1 MAPLLNIEH
10 LSYAYSDARQPVFQD
25 LSLTVEPG
33 EFIALVGESGVGKS
47 TLLRC
52 VAGLVPAT
60 SGKIRVNIDHSAHE
74 RRTAFVFQDARLLPW
89 RRLCHNVAY
98 GLKGLQLSPSEREA
112 RIQEVL
118 SLTLI
123 SDLAQRWPYQ
133 LSGGQTQRAGIARA
147 LAVHP
152 KLLLM
157 DEPFSAVDAMTR
169 RKLQDELLAIWQRT
183 HKAVLFVTHDIEE
196 AIYLADRVIVLADR
210 PARIRLDQQITLPR
224 PRERNADDLQHMARH
239 IAMAL

>member
-1 MAPLLNIEH
+1 MAPLLSIEH
-10 LSYAYSDARQPVFQD
+10 LSYAYSDARDPVFQD
-25 LSLTVEPG
+25 LSLAVEAG

-60 SGKIRVNIDHSAHE
+60 SGKIRVDIDHSAHE
-74 RRTAFVFQDARLLPW
+74 RQMGFVFQDARLLPW
-89 RRLCHNVAY
+89 RRLGQNVAY
-98 GLKGLQLSPSEREA
+98 GLKGLHLSSEEREA
-112 RIQEVL
+112 RVQEVL

-133 LSGGQTQRAGIARA
+133 LSGGQMQRAGIARA

-196 AIYLADRVIVLADR
+196 AIYLADRVIVLADQ
-210 PARIRLDQQITLPR
+210 PARIRLDQPITLQR
-224 PRERNADDLQHMARH
+224 PRERNADELQHMARE
-239 IAMAL
+239 IALAL